1 MSRRGFRRQV
11 RQQLEAE
18 WRTAFQIAGARKL
31 NIWMSETK
39 LGAEVAFRSLLIPG
53 WWIEVRYAKRH
64 RIFGR
69 IEPFRSTVD
78 ASNDLRAELA
88 SYVEAGTPPSRWA
101 MPRTPLPLVGAGLG
115 VLTGLVGGIA
125 QPFVPLTYLSV
136 LDTTLADR
144 LISLS
149 MLLALLAFP
158 AIWLIA
164 AKRSDFAGGWNG
176 FFAGVPGILPRL
188 VRFLGIYSLLAF
200 LLLVLVSIALD
211 SKGVEAVSG
220 HFYIRHSFPELP
232 TEISK
237 AEYQHQVAYL
247 FWWISTLALV
257 WGTLLFSMALRAF
270 VRPWRAEGEP
280 TQLSNLPVS

>member
-64 RIFGR
+64 RIF
-69 IEPFRSTVD
+69 
-78 ASNDLRAELA
+78 AC
-88 SYVEAGTPPSRWA
+88 
-101 MPRTPLPLVGAGLG
+101 
-115 VLTGLVGGIA
+115 
-125 QPFVPLTYLSV
+125 
-136 LDTTLADR
+136 
-144 LISLS
+144 
-149 MLLALLAFP
+149 
-158 AIWLIA
+158 
-164 AKRSDFAGGWNG
+164 
-176 FFAGVPGILPRL
+176 VPGVLPRL
-188 VRFLGIYSLLAF
+188 VRFFVIYSLLAF
-200 LLLVLVSIALD
+200 LLLVLVSMALD
-211 SKGVEAVSG
+211 GEAVEEVSG

-232 TEISK
+232 NEISK

-280 TQLSNLPVS
+280 TQLSSRPVS

>member
-1 MSRRGFRRQV
+1 
-11 RQQLEAE
+11 
-18 WRTAFQIAGARKL
+18 
-31 NIWMSETK
+31 
-39 LGAEVAFRSLLIPG
+39 
-53 WWIEVRYAKRH
+53 
-64 RIFGR
+64 
-69 IEPFRSTVD
+69 
-78 ASNDLRAELA
+78 
-88 SYVEAGTPPSRWA
+88 
-101 MPRTPLPLVGAGLG
+101 
-115 VLTGLVGGIA
+115 
-125 QPFVPLTYLSV
+125 
-136 LDTTLADR
+136 
-144 LISLS
+144 

-211 SKGVEAVSG
+211 SKGVEEVSG

-280 TQLSNLPVS
+280 TQLSSRPVS